1 MNEKCISIRCFWAGM
16 LIETHPVTE
25 ENSTDKIIS
34 DLQSRLSEGRLTF
47 LQYGVT
53 HVLSELC
60 LDGVWK
66 NGNTFR
72 LCDLKK

>member
-1 MNEKCISIRCFWAGM
+1 MNEECVSIRGFWAGM

-25 ENSTDKIIS
+25 ENSTDKIIA
-34 DLQSRLSEGRLTF
+34 DLKSRLKGGRLTF
-47 LQYGVT
+47 LHVGVVN
-53 HVLSELC
+53 VLSELC
-60 LDGVWK
+60 LDGVGK